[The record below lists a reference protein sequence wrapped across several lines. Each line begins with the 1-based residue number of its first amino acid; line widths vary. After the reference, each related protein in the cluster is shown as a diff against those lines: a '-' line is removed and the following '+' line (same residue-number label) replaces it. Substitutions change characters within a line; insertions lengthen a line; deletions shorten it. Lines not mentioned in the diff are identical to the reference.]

1 MFVRKRD
8 SRRRIQQY
16 EVTSVIAYIKG
27 VFAEAD
33 GNAVMIETAG
43 GIAYEVAVM
52 SADLERLPVQ
62 GEALK
67 LYTYLQ
73 VKEDG
78 VALYG
83 FLSKADLT
91 IFKLL
96 ITVSGI
102 GPKLGLGILSSIGA
116 EELKMAVLSED
127 ANRLAA
133 APGIGKKTAG
143 RLVIELKD
151 KIMALA
157 TSFAEEFTENAASAK
172 DSEPE
177 EEKKLRE
184 NALQVLVALGYAEKE
199 AARAVKEVEIT
210 DGMTDDDM
218 VRLSLR
224 QMN

>member
-1 MFVRKRD
+1 M
-8 SRRRIQQY
+8 
-16 EVTSVIAYIKG
+16 IAYVKG
-27 VFAEAD
+27 MFAEAE
-33 GNAVMIETAG
+33 GNSIMIETAG
-43 GIAYEVAVM
+43 GIAYEVAIM
-52 SADLERLPVQ
+52 PSDLEKLPAQ
-62 GEALK
+62 GEEIK

-116 EELKMAVLSED
+116 DELRMAVISED
-127 ANRLAA
+127 ADRLAA

-151 KIMALA
+151 KILALA
-157 TSFAEEFTENAASAK
+157 TSFAEDFAEGKAVTGGQESTEQKA
-172 DSEPE
+172 
-177 EEKKLRE
+177 LRE
-184 NALQVLVALGYAEKE
+184 NALQVLVALGYAQKE
-199 AARAVKEVEIT
+199 AEKAVKKVEIT
-210 DGMTDDDM
+210 DGMTDDEM

-224 QMN
+224 QLG

>member
-1 MFVRKRD
+1 M
-8 SRRRIQQY
+8 
-16 EVTSVIAYIKG
+16 IAYIKG
-27 VFAEAD
+27 AFAEAD
-33 GNAVMIETAG
+33 GNTVMIETAG

-52 SADLERLPVQ
+52 PSDLDKLPAQ
-62 GEALK
+62 GDEVK

-78 VALYG
+78 VALFG
-83 FLSKADLT
+83 FLSKTDLT

-116 EELKMAVLSED
+116 EELRMAVLSED
-127 ANRLAA
+127 ADRLAA

-151 KIMALA
+151 KIMALNVA
-157 TSFAEEFTENAASAK
+157 FAEEFVENAVVAK
-172 DSEPE
+172 GSESTE
-177 EEKKLRE
+177 AKKLRE

-224 QMN
+224 QMG

>member
-1 MFVRKRD
+1 M
-8 SRRRIQQY
+8 
-16 EVTSVIAYIKG
+16 IAYIRG
-27 VFAEAD
+27 LFAEAE

-52 SADLERLPVQ
+52 PSDLEKLPAR
-62 GEALK
+62 GEELK

-78 VALYG
+78 VALFG
-83 FLSKADLT
+83 FLSKVDLT

-102 GPKLGLGILSSIGA
+102 GPKLGLGILSAIGA
-116 EELKMAVLSED
+116 DELRAAVLSED
-127 ANRLAA
+127 ADRLAA

-151 KIMALA
+151 KIMALNIE
-157 TSFAEEFTENAASAK
+157 FAESFVESTAASK
-172 DSEPE
+172 KVESEE
-177 EEKKLRE
+177 AKKLRE

-199 AARAVKEVEIT
+199 ASRAVKEVEVT
-210 DGMTDDDM
+210 EGMSDDEM

-224 QMN
+224 QLG

>member
-1 MFVRKRD
+1 M
-8 SRRRIQQY
+8 
-16 EVTSVIAYIKG
+16 IAYIKG
-27 VFAEAD
+27 MFAEAD

-52 SADLERLPVQ
+52 ASDLERLPAQ
-62 GEALK
+62 GEELK

-83 FLSKADLT
+83 FLSKTDLT
-91 IFKLL
+91 VFKLL

-116 EELKMAVLSED
+116 DELRAAVLSED
-127 ANRLAA
+127 AERLAA

-151 KIMALA
+151 KIMALDVA
-157 TSFAEEFTENAASAK
+157 FAEEFVANTTASK
-172 DSEPE
+172 GNESEDV
-177 EEKKLRE
+177 KKLRE
-184 NALQVLVALGYAEKE
+184 NALQVLIALGYAEKE

-210 DGMTDDDM
+210 EGMSDDDM

-224 QMN
+224 QLG